1 MSDSIYP
8 SFFAPL
14 VRWLRLLTLITD
26 WSQLIGTRSLAA
38 FPQRKLLGY
47 IRAKSSTSPALKQR
61 HPMCLNGAIV
71 NFQSHSCY
79 GQAASL

>member
-14 VRWLRLLTLITD
+14 MRWLRLLTLITD

-38 FPQRKLLGY
+38 FPQRK
-47 IRAKSSTSPALKQR
+47 
-61 HPMCLNGAIV
+61 
-71 NFQSHSCY
+71 
-79 GQAASL
+79 